1 MNLLDRITERRPVV
15 DHDGRSGAPIERGVL
30 DGVTPV
36 YIKTTTVEDDLG
48 HLLTG
53 DARRELRLWQTGT
66 LDSLPD
72 GVGTAIV
79 AIEDLGDRLVTVTR
93 DLGRCILRWDRTLT
107 RNEVRRV
114 LAAITSVH
122 RNHLGSPLDGL
133 CPLEHRLALFAPAR
147 VNAASRAN
155 PDLARAIS
163 RGHELFAELA
173 PPEVVE
179 AVHRIY
185 ADPQPLAH
193 AMATAGTTLL
203 HGDFFFVNVAL
214 EPAEVTPIDWGLAT
228 AGPAP
233 LDLVTFCLSAMSN
246 VQLTRSDLLHE
257 ARTACRDLIDDNTFS
272 LFELWALAEMGWNKA
287 LDAIDHHDPTKRA
300 TEQDDLDFWISWA
313 PHTLDN
319 GLLTSRP

>member
-1 MNLLDRITERRPVV
+1 MSLLDRVTGRRPLV

-36 YIKTTTVEDDLG
+36 YVKTTTVDDDIG

-79 AIEDLGDRLVTVTR
+79 AIEDLGDLLVTATR
-93 DLGRCILRWDRTLT
+93 DLGRSILSWDRTLT
-107 RNEVRRV
+107 GPEVRRV

-122 RNHLGSPLDGL
+122 RDHLDAPPAGL
-133 CPLEHRLALFAPAR
+133 CPLEDRLTLLAPAR
-147 VNAASRAN
+147 VDAVSRAN

-173 PPEVVE
+173 PPDVVE

-185 ADPQPLAH
+185 ADSRPLAH
-193 AMATAGTTLL
+193 AMATAGSTLL

-214 EPAEVTPIDWGLAT
+214 EPLEVTPIDWGLAT

-257 ARTACRDLIDDNTFS
+257 ARTACRDLVDDDTFS

-300 TEQDDLDFWISWA
+300 TEQADLDFWITRA
-313 PHTLDN
+313 RHALDN